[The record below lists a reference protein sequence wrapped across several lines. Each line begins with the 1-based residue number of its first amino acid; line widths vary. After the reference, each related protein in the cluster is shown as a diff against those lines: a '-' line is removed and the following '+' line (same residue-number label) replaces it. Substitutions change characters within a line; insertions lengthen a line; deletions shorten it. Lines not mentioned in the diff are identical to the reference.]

1 MAMEAMDVPKYESK
15 FEQMDGVASMFYE
28 KAGYENDYQ
37 RQSSDEYQRQS
48 SDEYRRQNSDEFRRQ
63 NSDEFRRASDDYR
76 SLDDSLDI
84 TWDEKDFEKERRKS
98 YTCYFKLKV
107 VQFAEESSNSK
118 AAEEFDVH
126 RRRVQEWRM
135 QKHKL
140 IEQISH
146 SKGDTKRLSGG
157 GRKVKSV
164 ERRSQHESLE
174 KCLTSWLQGQLH
186 MGYNISAE
194 LVLNEAKACYP
205 NNSNYATM
213 KWAKEF
219 LKQIKCEV
227 FQKKPALP
235 ASYEVV
241 IGGEELRRRGNG
253 DPYKREKVLKA
264 LFAKTYSIR
273 DWLDGTVDR

>member
-1 MAMEAMDVPKYESK
+1 MEVNRGPIYEPKFMEP
-15 FEQMDGVASMFYE
+15 MDGIETTNLGPRYYSGADDYRVPPSA
-28 KAGYENDYQ
+28 ADDYQ
-37 RQSSDEYQRQS
+37 RAVPRMV
-48 SDEYRRQNSDEFRRQ
+48 
-63 NSDEFRRASDDYR
+63 DDYR
-76 SLDDSLDI
+76 VVPDVGAEEGITWDDKEIS
-84 TWDEKDFEKERRKS
+84 WDEKDFEKERRKS

-140 IEQISH
+140 IEQIS
-146 SKGDTKRLSGG
+146 SAKGDTKRLSGG

-174 KCLTSWLQGQLH
+174 RCLTSWLQGQLH
-186 MGYNISAE
+186 MGFNISAE

-219 LKQIKCEV
+219 LKQIKTEV
-227 FQKKPALP
+227 FSKP
-235 ASYEVV
+235 
-241 IGGEELRRRGNG
+241 GGTDENRDQVKRRTMA